1 MSDARPITTITGFVC
16 GSCWN
21 SFSKD
26 DPGVL
31 FGSQVTCPFCGNVLP
46 GDGQD
51 SGDIVSAVRAAPAY
65 KPRDSDSYP
74 AMLAVN
80 IDVAPGF
87 PSLDDPPLGWLPPD
101 DAVPAQ
107 LTAART
113 VSAGF
118 TVGDGDGDGD
128 DLGGATLSPDDSH
141 ERLMELVRN
150 APARME
156 SSAQDW
162 PADAAA
168 PGFIAG
174 DEMPVDIDE
183 RTPLDGEQRAADIL
197 NGADADD
204 QGGFSPDLP
213 PEEAEL
219 SPAEQMTLRDWKLK
233 AMGLTYN
240 FHGLDALLGWASN
253 KAGQTLSVSNDGVTW
268 KDFSDFFEA
277 IKAGA
282 PADIAFEQA
291 AEPGAGPRHDTAS
304 RMGRS
309 TSSLKGVHAPDL
321 QLGLAPE
328 LEGDASAPAAAEVGP
343 ASTPSGMGRQSPTA
357 TFLPA
362 AGPSS
367 SRRLPVAA
375 PTSKASAS
383 LMSPGRVA
391 LAVVLVLV
399 TIGAVLHQLGAFK

>member
-26 DPGVL
+26 DPGVIH
-31 FGSQVTCPFCGNVLP
+31 GSQVICPFCGNVLP

-51 SGDIVSAVRAAPAY
+51 GGDIASAVRAAPAF

-74 AMLAVN
+74 AMSAVSL
-80 IDVAPGF
+80 DVAPGF

-101 DAVPAQ
+101 DPPARV
-107 LTAART
+107 TAPRSA
-113 VSAGF
+113 SAGF
-118 TVGDGDGDGD
+118 VAGAQDGD
-128 DLGGATLSPDDSH
+128 DLGGATLRPDDSH

-150 APARME
+150 APARMD

-162 PADAAA
+162 PADAASR
-168 PGFIAG
+168 GYVAG

-183 RTPLDGEQRAADIL
+183 RTPVDGEERAANML
-197 NGADADD
+197 GADQDEES
-204 QGGFSPDLP
+204 GFSPDLP
-213 PEEAEL
+213 SDEAGL
-219 SPAEQMTLRDWKLK
+219 SEAEQMTLRDWKLK

-277 IKAGA
+277 IKSGA
-282 PADIAFEQA
+282 PANIAFEQA
-291 AEPGAGPRHDTAS
+291 AEPGAAPRYDTAS

-309 TSSLKGVHAPDL
+309 TSSIKGIHAPDL
-321 QLGLAPE
+321 QIGQAPE
-328 LEGDASAPAAAEVGP
+328 VEAEAAVPAATEVSP
-343 ASTPSGMGRQSPTA
+343 ARTPSGMGRSTSA
-357 TFLPA
+357 TGSMLPA
-362 AGPSS
+362 SGPSS
-367 SRRLPVAA
+367 SRRLPTAA
-375 PTSKASAS
+375 PTAKASSSAMPP
-383 LMSPGRVA
+383 LRVA
-391 LAVVLVLV
+391 LAVVLVVV
-399 TIGAVLHQLGAFK
+399 TIGAVLHQLGVFN